1 MNVLYLINYAGS
13 GGTEAYVEGL
23 ISRLHPQ
30 TARCTLCYH
39 IAGPLSERLRARG
52 VAARTAAYYLP
63 NAMIRECIATMAL
76 YKKWHLCLLGALAV
90 GCLIGILHM

>member
-39 IAGPLSERLRARG
+39 IAGQLSERLRA
-52 VAARTAAYYLP
+52 VQAAVP
-63 NAMIRECIATMAL
+63 EIQF
-76 YKKWHLCLLGALAV
+76 
-90 GCLIGILHM
+90 